1 MKKALY
7 ILVFCFA
14 GCASQA
20 PLDDAYYWPD
30 KTASAS
36 TSTTSATSDNSVSST
51 TSSGSDS
58 STNPSTLEYVNVQDT
73 TVTIRIKK

>member
-30 KTASAS
+30 KKAAVTESKPVADNPVTA
-36 TSTTSATSDNSVSST
+36 
-51 TSSGSDS
+51 
-58 STNPSTLEYVNVQDT
+58 NPSPVTDSPSMEIISAQDT
-73 TVTIRIKK
+73 TITVKIKR